1 MKHVYLIG
9 DSIRL
14 GYAAHVRALL
24 EGKATVDAPEEN
36 CRFLQHTLR
45 FLHEWAETAS
55 CPPEDIDLV
64 HWNNGSWDV
73 CHFWGDPA
81 PMTSLA
87 QYGQLLRHVHGQ
99 IRRVFPRA
107 RIVFATTTPVD
118 ESRPKFQ
125 QGVPVRTNAEI
136 EAFNQVAK
144 DTMAELRVP
153 VNDLYLFA
161 QDLNALHDDWVHY
174 TPEGSRALAG
184 KVVSFMEP
192 YLTEVE
198 THE

>member
-1 MKHVYLIG
+1 
-9 DSIRL
+9 
-14 GYAAHVRALL
+14 
-24 EGKATVDAPEEN
+24 
-36 CRFLQHTLR
+36 
-45 FLHEWAETAS
+45 
-55 CPPEDIDLV
+55 
-64 HWNNGSWDV
+64 
-73 CHFWGDPA
+73 
-81 PMTSLA
+81 MTSLA